1 MDGRADVEEQAEA
14 ETNIV
19 TYHVE
24 DHVAWVRLNRPRYA
38 NAQNSAMT
46 YAIDDAFYR
55 AADDDQVRVV
65 VLHGAGKH
73 FCGGHDIGTPGR
85 DADRRFDRRAG
96 LWWGHVDAPGAD
108 GRLAREEEV
117 YLGMCRRW
125 RALPKPTIA
134 MVHGA
139 CVAGG
144 LMLAWS
150 CDLIVAGDDAYF
162 QDPVL
167 RMGIPGVEFFAHPW
181 VMGPRIAKE
190 FLFTGARMP
199 ARRAYEVGMV
209 NEVVPATELR
219 DRVTALAA
227 EVARMPRFGLA
238 LTKKAINQAEDAM
251 GMHVGMDAAFGLH
264 HVAHAHN
271 AEVAGDSLAGKDAR
285 ALRDESVRSA
295 GCTGQSS

>member
-1 MDGRADVEEQAEA
+1 VIEDKHGDDDVVAYEVSDG
-14 ETNIV
+14 I
-19 TYHVE
+19 
-24 DHVAWVRLNRPRYA
+24 AWVTLNRPQYA

-55 AADDDQVRVV
+55 AADDDDVKVV
-65 VLHGAGKH
+65 VLRGAGRH

-85 DADRRFDRRAG
+85 DVDVPYPRRAG
-96 LWWGHVDAPGAD
+96 LWWGHVGAPGAE
-108 GRLAREEEV
+108 RRFAREEEV

-150 CDLIVAGDDAYF
+150 CDLIVASEDAYF

-190 FLFTGARMP
+190 FLFTGRRMS
-199 ARRAYEVGMV
+199 AARAYEVGMV
-209 NEVVPATELR
+209 NAVVPAPQLHATVVE
-219 DRVTALAA
+219 LAA
-227 EVARMPRFGLA
+227 EIAAMPRLA
-238 LTKKAINQAEDAM
+238 LALAKKAVNQAEDCM
-251 GMHVGMDAAFGLH
+251 GMQIGMDAAFGLH

-271 AEVAGDSLAGKDAR
+271 AEVQGDSLAGKDAR
-285 ALRDESVRSA
+285 AMRDEMAGKSNSA
-295 GCTGQSS
+295 PKENR